1 MTLIDAF
8 KSTENM
14 LMDAGIDDYR
24 FDSECLLIKAAGKTR
39 RDVLCHGDDV
49 LSEQDEKLLLKLA
62 KRRALGEPLQYILGE
77 WDFCEF
83 TFNVGDGV
91 LIPRPETEMLVENA
105 DLFLKS
111 RENAVVY
118 DLCSGSGCIGITVK
132 IEIPP

>member
-24 FDSECLLIKAAGKTR
+24 FDSECHSLKDAGKTR

-62 KRRALGEPLQYILGE
+62 KRRALGEPYNIYSV
-77 WDFCEF
+77 
-83 TFNVGDGV
+83 N
-91 LIPRPETEMLVENA
+91 
-105 DLFLKS
+105 
-111 RENAVVY
+111 
-118 DLCSGSGCIGITVK
+118 GIFANLRLMSARVF
-132 IEIPP
+132 

>member
-49 LSEQDEKLLLKLA
+49 LSEMTRSFKACK
-62 KRRALGEPLQYILGE
+62 KT
-77 WDFCEF
+77 C
-83 TFNVGDGV
+83 
-91 LIPRPETEMLVENA
+91 
-105 DLFLKS
+105 S
-111 RENAVVY
+111 R
-118 DLCSGSGCIGITVK
+118 
-132 IEIPP
+132 

>member
-49 LSEQDEKLLLKLA
+49 LSEHDEKLLLKLA
-62 KRRALGEPLQYILGE
+62 K
-77 WDFCEF
+77 
-83 TFNVGDGV
+83 GV
-91 LIPRPETEMLVENA
+91 LSVSLYNIYSVN
-105 DLFLKS
+105 
-111 RENAVVY
+111 
-118 DLCSGSGCIGITVK
+118 GIFANLRLMSARVF
-132 IEIPP
+132 